1 MRWWE
6 TEGRRHAGMKRVK
19 SERMGVY
26 ALFAIVVLASASGNL
41 SQTAVNAMLGDI
53 MLQFGLTVDLGQW
66 LTTSYMLVLGIT
78 VPVATFL
85 SRRFS
90 VRQHVFIALAFF
102 LVGALAD
109 LFAPNFGVLLA
120 GRVFQAISTGMLM
133 PLMQTIAMTR
143 FPRGRQ
149 ATAMG
154 VAGIAMGFA
163 PNIGPTI
170 GGAMSFSLGWRS
182 FFVLLVVIMLA
193 LAAAAAVAIKPSAA
207 PDKSARLDVVSLAQS
222 TLGFGGLLL
231 AFSNASSFSFESPFI
246 WAPLVLGALFLVLFV
261 RRQKRVDDPLISMDI
276 FSSRQYRAGFIAQN
290 LLNASFMG
298 VTLIVPLYVEGLC
311 GGTAL
316 EAGVVLL
323 PGTVA
328 ALVLNP
334 LAGVLTDKVGV
345 RPVGRVSGDRRG
357 AHVVSRCGHAVVCDH
372 VVPGRACGGR
382 VGAGGA
388 AHVVEP
394 RAAAAAYRGRR
405 LVVLHLGPPSVRVA
419 GHVGHGV
426 PHRGGRRVCG
436 GAREPRAGLP
446 AGLRLLRRHGRG
458 HPGLHRGEGT
468 LAAKHARSQR
478 AEPCAAHHRPKN
490 TSQVR
495 KPCFTGNDALS
506 RFA

>member
-109 LFAPNFGVLLA
+109 LFAPNFGVLLT

-290 LLNASFMG
+290 LL
-298 VTLIVPLYVEGLC
+298 YVEGLC

-345 RPVGRVSGDRRG
+345 RPVALVSGAFLATG
-357 AHVVSRCGHAVVCDH
+357 AVLMSFLDADTPLYVTTLCQALRAVGVSGLVGPLTSWSLAQLPRPIVADGSSFCISA
-372 VVPGRACGGR
+372 RQAC
-382 VGAGGA
+382 AS
-388 AHVVEP
+388 
-394 RAAAAAYRGRR
+394 
-405 LVVLHLGPPSVRVA
+405 LGTSVMVFLIAVA
-419 GHVGHGV
+419 G
-426 PHRGGRRVCG
+426 
-436 GAREPRAGLP
+436 ASAAGLANP
-446 AGLRLLRRHGRG
+446 ALAYQLAFGFSAVMAVA
-458 HPGLHRGEGT
+458 T
-468 LAAKHARSQR
+468 LGFIVAK
-478 AEPCAAHHRPKN
+478 
-490 TSQVR
+490 VR
-495 KPCFTGNDALS
+495 
-506 RFA
+506 

>member
-90 VRQHVFIALAFF
+90 VRRHVFIALAFF
-102 LVGALAD
+102 LVGAVLY
-109 LFAPNFGVLLA
+109 FGVLLTS
-120 GRVFQAISTGMLM
+120 RVFQAISTGMLM

-261 RRQKRVDDPLISMDI
+261 RRQKRVNDPLISMDI
-276 FSSRQYRAGFIAQN
+276 FASRQYRAGFIAQN

-345 RPVGRVSGDRRG
+345 RPVALVSGAFLATG
-357 AHVVSRCGHAVVCDH
+357 AVLMSFLDADTPLYVTTLCQAVRAVGVSGLVGPLTSWSLAQLPRPIVADGSSFCISA
-372 VVPGRACGGR
+372 RQAC
-382 VGAGGA
+382 AS
-388 AHVVEP
+388 
-394 RAAAAAYRGRR
+394 
-405 LVVLHLGPPSVRVA
+405 LGTSVMVFLIAVA
-419 GHVGHGV
+419 G
-426 PHRGGRRVCG
+426 
-436 GAREPRAGLP
+436 ASAAGLANP
-446 AGLRLLRRHGRG
+446 ALAYQLAFGFSAVMAVA
-458 HPGLHRGEGT
+458 T
-468 LAAKHARSQR
+468 LGFIVAK
-478 AEPCAAHHRPKN
+478 
-490 TSQVR
+490 VR
-495 KPCFTGNDALS
+495 
-506 RFA
+506 

>member
-1 MRWWE
+1 
-6 TEGRRHAGMKRVK
+6 MKRVK

-120 GRVFQAISTGMLM
+120 GRVFQAVSTGMLM

-193 LAAAAAVAIKPSAA
+193 LAAAAAIAIKPSAA
-207 PDKSARLDVVSLAQS
+207 PDKSARLDVMSLMQS

-345 RPVGRVSGDRRG
+345 RPVCQAVRAVGVSGLVGPLTSWSLAQLPRPIVADGSSFCISARQ
-357 AHVVSRCGHAVVCDH
+357 
-372 VVPGRACGGR
+372 AC
-382 VGAGGA
+382 AS
-388 AHVVEP
+388 
-394 RAAAAAYRGRR
+394 
-405 LVVLHLGPPSVRVA
+405 LGTSVMVFLIAVA
-419 GHVGHGV
+419 G
-426 PHRGGRRVCG
+426 
-436 GAREPRAGLP
+436 ASAAGLANP
-446 AGLRLLRRHGRG
+446 ALAYQLAFGFSAVMAVA
-458 HPGLHRGEGT
+458 T
-468 LAAKHARSQR
+468 LGFIVAK
-478 AEPCAAHHRPKN
+478 
-490 TSQVR
+490 VR
-495 KPCFTGNDALS
+495 
-506 RFA
+506 

>member
-19 SERMGVY
+19 SERMSVY

-90 VRQHVFIALAFF
+90 VRRHVFIALAFF

-109 LFAPNFGVLLA
+109 LFAPNFGVLLT
-120 GRVFQAISTGMLM
+120 GRVLQAISTGMLM

-193 LAAAAAVAIKPSAA
+193 LAAAAAVAIKPSGA

-246 WAPLVLGALFLVLFV
+246 WVPLALGALFLVLFV

-311 GGTAL
+311 GETAL

-334 LAGVLTDKVGV
+334 LAGVLTDRVGV
-345 RPVGRVSGDRRG
+345 RPVALVSGAFLATG
-357 AHVVSRCGHAVVCDH
+357 AVLMSFLDADTPLYVTTLCQALRAVGVSGLVGPLTSWSLAQLPRSIVADGSSFCISA
-372 VVPGRACGGR
+372 RQAC
-382 VGAGGA
+382 AS
-388 AHVVEP
+388 
-394 RAAAAAYRGRR
+394 
-405 LVVLHLGPPSVRVA
+405 LGTSVMVFLIAVA
-419 GHVGHGV
+419 G
-426 PHRGGRRVCG
+426 
-436 GAREPRAGLP
+436 ASAAGLANP
-446 AGLRLLRRHGRG
+446 ALAYQLAFGFSAVMAVA
-458 HPGLHRGEGT
+458 T
-468 LAAKHARSQR
+468 LGFIVAK
-478 AEPCAAHHRPKN
+478 
-490 TSQVR
+490 VR
-495 KPCFTGNDALS
+495 
-506 RFA
+506 

>member
-1 MRWWE
+1 M
-6 TEGRRHAGMKRVK
+6 
-19 SERMGVY
+19 
-26 ALFAIVVLASASGNL
+26 
-41 SQTAVNAMLGDI
+41 
-53 MLQFGLTVDLGQW
+53 
-66 LTTSYMLVLGIT
+66 LGIT

-170 GGAMSFSLGWRS
+170 GGAMS
-182 FFVLLVVIMLA
+182 LLVVIMLA

-345 RPVGRVSGDRRG
+345 RPVALVSGAFLATG
-357 AHVVSRCGHAVVCDH
+357 AVLMSFLDADTPLYVTTLCQAVRAVGVSGLVGPLTSWSLAQLPRPIVADGSSFCISA
-372 VVPGRACGGR
+372 RQAC
-382 VGAGGA
+382 AS
-388 AHVVEP
+388 
-394 RAAAAAYRGRR
+394 
-405 LVVLHLGPPSVRVA
+405 LGTSVMVFLIAVA
-419 GHVGHGV
+419 G
-426 PHRGGRRVCG
+426 
-436 GAREPRAGLP
+436 ASAAGLANP
-446 AGLRLLRRHGRG
+446 ALAYQLAFGFSAVMAVA
-458 HPGLHRGEGT
+458 T
-468 LAAKHARSQR
+468 LGFIVAK
-478 AEPCAAHHRPKN
+478 
-490 TSQVR
+490 VR
-495 KPCFTGNDALS
+495 
-506 RFA
+506 

>member
-1 MRWWE
+1 
-6 TEGRRHAGMKRVK
+6 MKRVK

-90 VRQHVFIALAFF
+90 VRRHVFIALAFF

-207 PDKSARLDVVSLAQS
+207 PDK
-222 TLGFGGLLL
+222 
-231 AFSNASSFSFESPFI
+231 
-246 WAPLVLGALFLVLFV
+246 
-261 RRQKRVDDPLISMDI
+261 
-276 FSSRQYRAGFIAQN
+276 
-290 LLNASFMG
+290 
-298 VTLIVPLYVEGLC
+298 
-311 GGTAL
+311 
-316 EAGVVLL
+316 
-323 PGTVA
+323 
-328 ALVLNP
+328 
-334 LAGVLTDKVGV
+334 
-345 RPVGRVSGDRRG
+345 
-357 AHVVSRCGHAVVCDH
+357 
-372 VVPGRACGGR
+372 
-382 VGAGGA
+382 
-388 AHVVEP
+388 
-394 RAAAAAYRGRR
+394 
-405 LVVLHLGPPSVRVA
+405 
-419 GHVGHGV
+419 
-426 PHRGGRRVCG
+426 
-436 GAREPRAGLP
+436 
-446 AGLRLLRRHGRG
+446 
-458 HPGLHRGEGT
+458 
-468 LAAKHARSQR
+468 
-478 AEPCAAHHRPKN
+478 
-490 TSQVR
+490 
-495 KPCFTGNDALS
+495 
-506 RFA
+506 

>member
-1 MRWWE
+1 
-6 TEGRRHAGMKRVK
+6 MKRVK

-298 VTLIVPLYVEGLC
+298 VTLIVPLYVEG
-311 GGTAL
+311 
-316 EAGVVLL
+316 

-345 RPVGRVSGDRRG
+345 RPVALVSGAFLATG
-357 AHVVSRCGHAVVCDH
+357 AVLMSFLDADTPLYVTTLCQAVRAVGVSGLVGPLTSWSLAQLPRPIVADGSSFCISARQACASQGTAVMVFLI
-372 VVPGRACGGR
+372 A
-382 VGAGGA
+382 
-388 AHVVEP
+388 
-394 RAAAAAYRGRR
+394 
-405 LVVLHLGPPSVRVA
+405 VA
-419 GHVGHGV
+419 G
-426 PHRGGRRVCG
+426 
-436 GAREPRAGLP
+436 ASAAGLANP
-446 AGLRLLRRHGRG
+446 ALAYQLAFGFSAVMAVA
-458 HPGLHRGEGT
+458 T
-468 LAAKHARSQR
+468 LGFIVAK
-478 AEPCAAHHRPKN
+478 
-490 TSQVR
+490 VR
-495 KPCFTGNDALS
+495 
-506 RFA
+506 

>member
-1 MRWWE
+1 
-6 TEGRRHAGMKRVK
+6 MKRVK

-298 VTLIVPLYVEGLC
+298 VKGLC

-345 RPVGRVSGDRRG
+345 RPVALVSGAFLATG
-357 AHVVSRCGHAVVCDH
+357 AVLMSFLDADTPLYVTTLCQAVRAVGVSGLVGPLTSWSLAQLPRPIVADGSSFCISA
-372 VVPGRACGGR
+372 RQAC
-382 VGAGGA
+382 AS
-388 AHVVEP
+388 
-394 RAAAAAYRGRR
+394 
-405 LVVLHLGPPSVRVA
+405 LGTSVMVFLIAVA
-419 GHVGHGV
+419 G
-426 PHRGGRRVCG
+426 
-436 GAREPRAGLP
+436 ASAAGLANP
-446 AGLRLLRRHGRG
+446 ALAYQLAFGFSAVMAVA
-458 HPGLHRGEGT
+458 T
-468 LAAKHARSQR
+468 LGFIVAK
-478 AEPCAAHHRPKN
+478 
-490 TSQVR
+490 VR
-495 KPCFTGNDALS
+495 
-506 RFA
+506 

>member
-1 MRWWE
+1 
-6 TEGRRHAGMKRVK
+6 MKRVK

-261 RRQKRVDDPLISMDI
+261 RRQKRVDDPLINMGI
-276 FSSRQYRAGFIAQN
+276 FKSGQYTVGFAVLC
-290 LLNASFMG
+290 LLHASFMG
-298 VTLIVPLYVEGLC
+298 VTLVIPLYVEGLC

-316 EAGVVLL
+316 DAGIVLL
-323 PGTVA
+323 PGTLA
-328 ALVLNP
+328 ALFLNP
-334 LAGVLTDKVGV
+334 LAGVLTDRFGI
-345 RPVGRVSGDRRG
+345 RPVTVASGALLAVGSVLMVFLDEETPLAVTTFCQAVRAFGVSG
-357 AHVVSRCGHAVVCDH
+357 
-372 VVPGRACGGR
+372 
-382 VGAGGA
+382 
-388 AHVVEP
+388 
-394 RAAAAAYRGRR
+394 
-405 LVVLHLGPPSVRVA
+405 LMGPLISWSL
-419 GHVGHGV
+419 
-426 PHRGGRRVCG
+426 
-436 GAREPRAGLP
+436 AGLP
-446 AGLRLLRRHGRG
+446 GRIVTDGSSFSIAGRQACASLGTSAMVLLIA
-458 HPGLHRGEGT
+458 LAGT
-468 LAAKHARSQR
+468 SAAAVANPALPYQLAFAFSAVFAVATFVGIVAK
-478 AEPCAAHHRPKN
+478 
-490 TSQVR
+490 VR
-495 KPCFTGNDALS
+495 
-506 RFA
+506 